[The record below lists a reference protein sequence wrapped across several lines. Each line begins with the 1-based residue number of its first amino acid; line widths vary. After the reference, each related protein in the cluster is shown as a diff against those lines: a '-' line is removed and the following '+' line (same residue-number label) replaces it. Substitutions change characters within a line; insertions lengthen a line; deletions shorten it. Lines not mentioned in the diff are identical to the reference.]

1 VEGPVTEPSASGPL
15 AGTLVVDLSRALA
28 GPQATM
34 MLADMGVR
42 VIKVETPKT
51 GDDSRSWG
59 PPFVGPEDEPVSTYF
74 LSANRNKESLQ
85 LDLKSD
91 DGREALTRLLERADV
106 LVENFRPG
114 VLDRLGFGMARL
126 EELNPGLVVL
136 SISGFGHDGPEGG
149 RAGYDQIAQGEAGLM
164 SLTGPSPDQPTRVGV
179 PIGDLLSGMYGAFG
193 VAAALA
199 DRARTGRGTVVRTS
213 LLAAIVGVHA
223 FQGTRWT
230 VAGEVPH
237 AGGNHHPAIAPY
249 GAFRAQD
256 GIIQVAVGND
266 AQWRAMAAVL
276 AVDPADPRF
285 ATGRD
290 RVAHRAEL
298 IAAMEERLSSRP
310 VAEWLALLAEAGVPS
325 GKVRTLD
332 EVYTWEQTL
341 SQGLLVDVDHAT
353 LGTVQLP
360 GPPLRLET
368 LAGAPAGRR
377 RHSAPP
383 RLGQHDEEILGWLA
397 EEGNDR

>member
-1 VEGPVTEPSASGPL
+1 MTDPSAGGPL

-34 MLADMGVR
+34 MLGDMGAR
-42 VIKVETPKT
+42 VIKVETPGT

-59 PPFVGPEDEPVSTYF
+59 PPFVGPEDDPVSTYF

-85 LDLKSD
+85 LDLKSEA
-91 DGREALTRLLERADV
+91 GRQALTRLLERADV
-106 LVENFRPG
+106 FVENFRPG
-114 VLDRLGFGMARL
+114 VLDRLGFGTARL

-164 SLTGPSPDQPTRVGV
+164 SLTGPSPEQPTRVGV
-179 PIGDLLSGMYGAFG
+179 PIGDLLAGMYGAFG
-193 VAAALA
+193 VATALA
-199 DRARTGRGTVVRTS
+199 ERARTGRGTVVRTS

-230 VAGEVPH
+230 VAQE
-237 AGGNHHPAIAPY
+237 
-249 GAFRAQD
+249 
-256 GIIQVAVGND
+256 VAVGND

-276 AVDPADPRF
+276 GLDAADPRF

-290 RVAHRAEL
+290 RVAHRPEL
-298 IAAMEERLSSRP
+298 IEAMEERLVTRP
-310 VAEWLALLAEAGVPS
+310 AAEWLALLAEAGVPS

-332 EVYTWEQTL
+332 EVYTWAQTL
-341 SQGLLVDVDHAT
+341 SQGLVVDVDHPT

-368 LAGAPAGRR
+368 LAGAPAGRH

-383 RLGQHDEEILGWLA
+383 LLGQHDEEILGWL
-397 EEGNDR
+397 EEGNGR

>member
-1 VEGPVTEPSASGPL
+1 MTEPSASGPL

-34 MLADMGVR
+34 MLADMGAR
-42 VIKVETPKT
+42 VIKVETPGT
-51 GDDSRSWG
+51 GDDSRQWG

-91 DGREALTRLLERADV
+91 TGRTALARLLERADV

-114 VLDRLGFGMARL
+114 VLDRLGFGLPRL

-164 SLTGPSPDQPTRVGV
+164 SLTGPSPDRPTRVGV
-179 PIGDLLSGMYGAFG
+179 PIGDLLAGMYGAFG

-230 VAGEVPH
+230 VAGEVPR
-237 AGGNHHPAIAPY
+237 ASGNHHPAIAPY
-249 GAFRAQD
+249 GAFTAQD

-276 AVDPADPRF
+276 ELDPDDARF
-285 ATGRD
+285 RSGRD
-290 RVAHRAEL
+290 RVAHRPEL
-298 IAAMEERLSSRP
+298 IEAMEERLAHRP
-310 VAEWLALLAEAGVPS
+310 AAEWLALLAAAGVPS

-341 SQGLLVDVDHAT
+341 SQGLVVDVDHPT

-368 LAGAPAGRR
+368 LAGAPAGRA

-383 RLGQHDEEILGWLA
+383 LLGQHDDEILRWLGGTPDQ
-397 EEGNDR
+397 EEGR

>member
-1 VEGPVTEPSASGPL
+1 MTDPSATGPL

-34 MLADMGVR
+34 MLGDMGAR
-42 VIKVETPKT
+42 VIKVETPGT

-59 PPFVGPEDEPVSTYF
+59 PPFVGPEDDPVSTYF

-85 LDLKSD
+85 LDLKSET
-91 DGREALTRLLERADV
+91 GRGALTRLLERADV

-164 SLTGPSPDQPTRVGV
+164 SLTGPSPEQPTRVGV
-179 PIGDLLSGMYGAFG
+179 PIGDLLAGMYGAFG

-199 DRARTGRGTVVRTS
+199 ERARTGRGTVVRTS

-230 VAGEVPH
+230 VAEEVPH
-237 AGGNHHPAIAPY
+237 ATGNHHPAIAPY
-249 GAFRAQD
+249 GAFRARD

-276 AVDPADPRF
+276 GLDTADPRF

-290 RVAHRAEL
+290 RVAHRPEL
-298 IAAMEERLSSRP
+298 VEAMEERLATRP
-310 VAEWLALLAEAGVPS
+310 AEEWLALLAGAGVPS
-325 GKVRTLD
+325 GRVRTLD

-341 SQGLLVDVDHAT
+341 SQGLVIDVEHPT

-368 LAGAPAGRR
+368 LAGAPAGRQG
-377 RHSAPP
+377 HGAPP
-383 RLGQHDEEILGWLA
+383 LLGQHDEEILGWL
-397 EEGNDR
+397 EEGDGR